1 MSRIKIMNLISKI
14 FASMLLGG
22 IAGGLLNFLG
32 TPEWSQIRLIDG
44 AFRVVGQVF
53 ISLLKMLVV
62 PLVFVSLV
70 LFFFRKKFS
79 L

>member
-1 MSRIKIMNLISKI
+1 MSRIKDMNLISKI

-22 IAGGLLNFLG
+22 IAGELLNSLG
-32 TPEWSQIRLIDG
+32 TLEWSQIWLIDG